1 MVNVKWAIRVLLED
15 IREHNDTPAKALNE
29 KLANR
34 ACGAYSP
41 FTFKKAMEAL
51 KKVNP
56 KAIEWLADLGDQSAW
71 TIHKFNRDVTSEVN
85 KNNFVE
91 SFNATLGI
99 DRCRPVLTLVECK
112 RVTMVRMATRRQMC
126 EEWSRNDICP
136 NIIKRIQVICHDS
149 RTVIAY
155 LSSEVEYET
164 LDGKSTLAVSL
175 NKKTCACGRWQ
186 MSGIPCKHACRA
198 ILNARL
204 DPHSFASQWYTV
216 DMYKAAY
223 QFNINSILDMEQ
235 WPESNGPVIQPPAMK
250 RGIGRPSRN
259 RKREEDEQQKGKRS
273 RTVKCSKCKEFG
285 HNAATCKGGLTAKK
299 KGTKTKAQ
307 GKRGKAKV

>member
-1 MVNVKWAIRVLLED
+1 
-15 IREHNDTPAKALNE
+15 
-29 KLANR
+29 
-34 ACGAYSP
+34 
-41 FTFKKAMEAL
+41 MEAL

-56 KAIEWLADLGDQSAW
+56 MAIEWLADLGDQSAW
-71 TIHKFNRDVTSEVN
+71 TIHKFNPVVTSDVN
-85 KNNFVE
+85 KNNFVK
-91 SFNATLGI
+91 SFNAALAI
-99 DRCRPVLTLVECK
+99 R
-112 RVTMVRMATRRQMC
+112 RVTIARMATRRQMC

-149 RTVIAY
+149 RTFIAH
-155 LSSEVEYET
+155 LSSEGEYEA

-175 NKKTCACGRWQ
+175 NQKTCACGRWQ
-186 MSGIPCKHACRA
+186 MSGIQCKHACRA

-216 DMYKAAY
+216 DMYKVAY
-223 QFNINSILDMEQ
+223 QFNINSIPDMEY
-235 WPESNGPVIQPPAMK
+235 WPVSNGPIIQPPAMK
-250 RGIGRPSRN
+250 KGIGRPSRN

-285 HNAATCKGGLTAKK
+285 HNAATCKGGLTAKE